1 MVEENKTSN
10 VRQEAPE
17 VSDSVGLRKWVG
29 SFYFPG
35 YLTMVKS
42 PGCLGL
48 SGGSLS
54 SGTELETVFCKA
66 DAFPPSI

>member
-1 MVEENKTSN
+1 MN
-10 VRQEAPE
+10 
-17 VSDSVGLRKWVG
+17 DSVGLRKWVG

-35 YLTMVKS
+35 YLMVKS

-54 SGTELETVFCKA
+54 SGTELGTVFCKA
-66 DAFPPSI
+66 DAFPPSM